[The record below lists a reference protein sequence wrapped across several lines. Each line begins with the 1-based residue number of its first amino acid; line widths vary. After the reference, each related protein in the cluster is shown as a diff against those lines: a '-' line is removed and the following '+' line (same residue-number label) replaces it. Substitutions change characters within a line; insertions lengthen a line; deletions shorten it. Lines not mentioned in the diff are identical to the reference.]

1 MWKNQNLTSVLTFTF
16 SHRVPPCPLKDR
28 LGTPSKVLGSA
39 SLSPSSCLLPSSA
52 SASASLP
59 CSAILPKL
67 LQLPGHHHSRHHWC
81 MPFSFAVHWDLC
93 FTCVYVHRLTAQ
105 SWKWL
110 AVSLNKFESECVDV
124 SFRKEKVQYGRASK
138 KAIPYIPSIYP
149 LLLWGANNMF
159 VFTFPYLA
167 FGGH

>member
-1 MWKNQNLTSVLTFTF
+1 MTARSGISEVGIFVVYLKAFRATGSSSATGQKRQKIDNNEQFSLSL

-52 SASASLP
+52 SASLP

-81 MPFSFAVHWDLC
+81 MPFSFAVHRDLC
-93 FTCVYVHRLTAQ
+93 FTCVYVHRFTAQ
-105 SWKWL
+105 S
-110 AVSLNKFESECVDV
+110 
-124 SFRKEKVQYGRASK
+124 
-138 KAIPYIPSIYP
+138 
-149 LLLWGANNMF
+149 
-159 VFTFPYLA
+159 
-167 FGGH
+167 